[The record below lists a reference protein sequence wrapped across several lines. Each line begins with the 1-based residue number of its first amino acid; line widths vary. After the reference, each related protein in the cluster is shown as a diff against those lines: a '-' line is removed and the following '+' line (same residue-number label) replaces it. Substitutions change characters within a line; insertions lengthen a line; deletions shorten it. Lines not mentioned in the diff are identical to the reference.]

1 METSSWPAYCEV
13 LGPAGEVPGCSGVA
27 MTARVIKRGTK
38 VGVREESRV
47 SQLAIPRQAAGRLRE
62 RLSENLSRRFVG
74 RDAEITVFYELLNRS
89 GQAALLWVYGPGG
102 VGKSTLLHRLGQ
114 LASDKGMPVLFPD
127 ARDLPPTREGVV
139 QGLRQALEPAIA
151 SVEDGEQRWVIL
163 LDTCEHFSEAE
174 ASAVRTE
181 VLSQLPA
188 TSLIVMAAR
197 ARPGL
202 AWFTDPGWGELLT
215 PMPLHNLSPTEA
227 RTYLSRA
234 GVPES
239 RHDAIV
245 AFTHGHPLSLAL
257 VGELGKHGDFDP
269 SGSPDVLGSLL
280 ERLLSDVP
288 GPSYRDAVYASAQ
301 VRVTDEGVLA
311 ALLDGDVTAEFDWL
325 RRQPYMESGL
335 DGVFPHDLARDLL
348 DKDLRWRNPQ
358 RQRVLHERAG
368 RHYLRLM
375 EVGDTEVQQSA
386 LFDLMALHPSLRA
399 FVLAPSAVL
408 RVTQGASADRAAVLS
423 LIAGHE
429 GPESAELAALW
440 WDQDPSAWMIVKDR
454 TAPASSSLRAAMA
467 LTALPEPGGP
477 LDADPAVAAAR
488 IRLGRHPPVRPGERV
503 TYVRWWLDAE
513 TYQKPSPAQ
522 TLLAVQLTR
531 HYLTTPGLAVS
542 FVPTA
547 DPDTWL
553 GPMIYTDQNPMPE
566 ADFALGGLRYSVFGH
581 DWRAV
586 PPARW
591 LALMSERETAREP
604 VPVLP
609 ERPGEAALLAL
620 SRQEFGQGVRSLLR
634 ELHRPDRLVRNPL
647 LQCRLVESRLPAT
660 PAGADPG
667 PEARLAA
674 LREVLQEAVTTLQA
688 SPRDAKGFRALR
700 RTYLAP
706 APSQEVAA
714 QVLGLPSSTYRR
726 HLSAGLQAVT
736 DILWEQELHA

>member
-1 METSSWPAYCEV
+1 
-13 LGPAGEVPGCSGVA
+13 
-27 MTARVIKRGTK
+27 VIKRGSK
-38 VGVREESRV
+38 VGVREEFAVRR
-47 SQLAIPRQAAGRLRE
+47 LAVPRQAAGRLRE

-74 RDAEITVFYELLNRS
+74 RDAEISVFNELVNRS

-114 LASDKGMPVLFPD
+114 LVSDKGMPVLFPD

-139 QGLRQALEPAIA
+139 QGLRQALEPAIT
-151 SVEDGEQRWVIL
+151 SVDDDEQRWVIL
-163 LDTCEHFSEAE
+163 LDTCEHFSETE

-227 RTYLSRA
+227 RTYLSKA

-301 VRVTDEGVLA
+301 VRVTDEGLLA
-311 ALLDGDVTAEFDWL
+311 ALLEGDVTTEFDWL
-325 RRQPYMESGL
+325 RRQPYMESGVG
-335 DGVFPHDLARDLL
+335 GVFPHDLARDLL

-358 RQRVLHERAG
+358 RHRVLHERAG
-368 RHYLRLM
+368 RHYLQLM

-386 LFDLMALHPSLRA
+386 LFDLMALHPSLRGLL
-399 FVLAPSAVL
+399 LAPSAEL
-408 RVTQGASADRAAVLS
+408 RVSRGASADRAAVLS

-440 WDQDPSAWMIVKDR
+440 WDEDPGAWRIVKDR

-467 LTALPEPGGP
+467 LAALPAPGGP
-477 LDADPAVAAAR
+477 LDVDPAVVAAR
-488 IRLGRHPPVRPGERV
+488 IRLNRHPPVRPGERV
-503 TYVRWWLDAE
+503 TYVRWWLDGE

-522 TLLAVQLTR
+522 SLLAVQLTL
-531 HYLTTPGLAVS
+531 HYLTTSGLAVS
-542 FVPTA
+542 FLPTA
-547 DPDTWL
+547 DPETWY

-566 ADFALGGLRYSVFGH
+566 ADFALGRHRYSVFGH

-604 VPVLP
+604 VPGP
-609 ERPGEAALLAL
+609 ERPEEAALLAL
-620 SRQEFGQGVRSLLR
+620 SRQEFAQGVRSTLR
-634 ELHRPDRLVRNPL
+634 ELHRPDRLVHNPL
-647 LQCRLVESRLPAT
+647 LRCRLVESRLPAT
-660 PAGADPG
+660 AAGADPG
-667 PEARLAA
+667 PEARVAA
-674 LREVLQEAVTTLQA
+674 LREVLQEAVATLQA

-726 HLSAGLQAVT
+726 HLSSGLRAIT

>member
-1 METSSWPAYCEV
+1 MSVRQESS
-13 LGPAGEVPGCSGVA
+13 
-27 MTARVIKRGTK
+27 
-38 VGVREESRV
+38 V
-47 SQLAIPRQAAGRLRE
+47 SQLAIPRRAAGRLRE

-74 RDAEITVFYELLNRS
+74 RDAEITVFHELLNRP

-102 VGKSTLLHRLGQ
+102 VGKSTLLNRLGQ
-114 LASDKGMPVLFPD
+114 LVSDKGMPVLFPD
-127 ARDLPPTREGVV
+127 ARDLPPTQEGVV

-188 TSLIVMAAR
+188 TSLIVLAAR

-202 AWFTDPGWGELLT
+202 AWLTDPGWGELLT

-239 RHDAIV
+239 RHDAVV

-301 VRVTDEGVLA
+301 VRVTDEGLLA
-311 ALLDGDVTAEFDWL
+311 VLLDGDVTAEFDWL

-386 LFDLMALHPSLRA
+386 LFDLMALHPSLRG
-399 FVLAPSAVL
+399 FLLAPSAEL
-408 RVTQGASADRAAVLS
+408 RVTRGASADRAAVLS
-423 LIAGHE
+423 LISGHE

-440 WDQDPSAWMIVKDR
+440 WDQDPGAWVIVKDR
-454 TAPASSSLRAAMA
+454 NAPAASSLRAAMA
-467 LTALPEPGGP
+467 LAALPEPGGP
-477 LDADPAVAAAR
+477 LDVDPAVVAAR

-513 TYQKPSPAQ
+513 TYQMPSPAQ
-522 TLLAVQLTR
+522 TMLAVQLTR

-542 FVPTA
+542 FVPTT

-553 GPMIYTDQNPMPE
+553 APMLYTDQNPMPE
-566 ADFALGGLRYSVFGH
+566 ADFALGGQRYSVFGH

-604 VPVLP
+604 VPVP
-609 ERPGEAALLAL
+609 AGQPGEAALLAL
-620 SRQEFGQGVRSLLR
+620 SRQEFAQGVRSLLR
-634 ELHRPDRLVRNPL
+634 ELHRPDRLVHNPL
-647 LQCRLVESRLPAT
+647 LRCRLVESRLPTT

-667 PEARLAA
+667 PEARVAA
-674 LREVLQEAVTTLQA
+674 LREVLQDAVSTLQA

-726 HLSAGLQAVT
+726 HLSAGLRAVT

>member
-1 METSSWPAYCEV
+1 
-13 LGPAGEVPGCSGVA
+13 

-38 VGVREESRV
+38 VEVREEVGV
-47 SQLAIPRQAAGRLRE
+47 SQLAIPRRAAGRLHE

-74 RDAEITVFYELLNRS
+74 RDAEITLFKDLLNRS

-102 VGKSTLLHRLGQ
+102 VGKSTLLHRLAQ
-114 LASDKGMPVLFPD
+114 LVSDKGMPVLFPD

-139 QGLRQALEPAIA
+139 QGLRQALEPAIV

-188 TSLIVMAAR
+188 TSLIVLAAR

-202 AWFTDPGWGELLT
+202 AWLTDPGWGELLT

-239 RHDAIV
+239 RHDAVV

-301 VRVTDEGVLA
+301 VRVTDEGLLA
-311 ALLDGDVTAEFDWL
+311 VLLDGDVTAEFDWL

-399 FVLAPSAVL
+399 FVLAPSAGL

-423 LIAGHE
+423 LIARHE
-429 GPESAELAALW
+429 GPESAELAAMW
-440 WDQDPSAWMIVKDR
+440 WDQDPGAWLIVRDR
-454 TAPASSSLRAAMA
+454 TAPVSSSLRAAMA

-477 LDADPAVAAAR
+477 LDVDPAVVAAR
-488 IRLGRHPPVRPGERV
+488 VRLGRHPPVRPGERV

-513 TYQKPSPAQ
+513 TYQMPSPAQ
-522 TLLAVQLTR
+522 TMLAVQLTR

-542 FVPTA
+542 FVPTT

-553 GPMIYTDQNPMPE
+553 APMLYTDQNPMPE
-566 ADFALGGLRYSVFGH
+566 ADFALGGQRYSVFGH

-604 VPVLP
+604 VPVP
-609 ERPGEAALLAL
+609 AERPGEAALLAL
-620 SRQEFGQGVRSLLR
+620 SRQEFAQGVRSLLR
-634 ELHRPDRLVRNPL
+634 ELHRPDRLVHNPL
-647 LQCRLVESRLPAT
+647 LRCRLVESRLPAT

-667 PEARLAA
+667 PDARLAA

-726 HLSAGLQAVT
+726 HLSAGLRAIT

>member
-1 METSSWPAYCEV
+1 M
-13 LGPAGEVPGCSGVA
+13 
-27 MTARVIKRGTK
+27 R
-38 VGVREESRV
+38 
-47 SQLAIPRQAAGRLRE
+47 
-62 RLSENLSRRFVG
+62 RRFVG
-74 RDAEITVFYELLNRS
+74 RDAEITIFTNLLNRS
-89 GQAALLWVYGPGG
+89 EQAALLWVYGPGG
-102 VGKSTLLHRLGQ
+102 VGKSTLLHRLAQ
-114 LASDKGMPVLFPD
+114 LASDEGRSVLVLD
-127 ARDLPPTREGVV
+127 ARDLPPTQEGVV
-139 QGLRQALEPAIA
+139 QGLRQALDPAIA
-151 SVEDGEQRWVIL
+151 SVEDDDQRWVIC
-163 LDTCEHFSEAE
+163 LDTCERFSEDE
-174 ASAVRTE
+174 ALAVRTE
-181 VLSQLPA
+181 VLPGLPA
-188 TSLIVMAAR
+188 ASLIVMAGR

-202 AWFTDPGWGELLT
+202 SWLTAPGWGELLK

-227 RTYLSRA
+227 RAYLSRT

-239 RHDAIV
+239 QHDAVV
-245 AFTHGHPLSLAL
+245 AFTHGHPLTLAL
-257 VGELGKHGDFDP
+257 VGELGKQGDFDP

-288 GPSYRDAVYASAQ
+288 GRSYRDAVYASAQ
-301 VRVTDEGVLA
+301 VRVTDEGLLA
-311 ALLDGDVTAEFDWL
+311 ALLDGEVTAEFDWL

-368 RHYLRLM
+368 RHYLQLM
-375 EVGDTEVQQSA
+375 EVGGTEVQQSA
-386 LFDLMALHPSLRA
+386 LFDLMALHPSLRG
-399 FVLAPSAVL
+399 FLLAPSAEL
-408 RVTQGASADRAAVLS
+408 RVTRGASADRAAVLS

-440 WDQDPSAWMIVKDR
+440 WDEDPAAWLIVKDR

-467 LTALPEPGGP
+467 LTELPEPGGP
-477 LDADPAVAAAR
+477 LDVDPAVVAAR
-488 IRLGRHPPVRPGERV
+488 IRLGRHAPVRPGERV
-503 TYVRWWLDAE
+503 TYVRWWLDTE

-522 TLLAVQLTR
+522 SLLAVQLTR
-531 HYLTTPGLAVS
+531 HYLTTPGLAIS

-547 DPDTWL
+547 DPDTWF

-566 ADFALGGLRYSVFGH
+566 ADFELGWHRYTVFGH
-581 DWRAV
+581 DWRAM

-604 VPVLP
+604 IPVLP

-620 SRQEFGQGVRSLLR
+620 SRQEFAQAVRSLLR
-634 ELHRPDRLVRNPL
+634 DLQRPDRLVHNPL
-647 LQCRLVESRLPAT
+647 LRCRLVESRLPVT
-660 PAGADPG
+660 SAGADPG
-667 PEARLAA
+667 PEARVAA
-674 LREVLQEAVTTLQA
+674 LQEVLQEAVVTLQA

-726 HLSAGLQAVT
+726 HLSAGLRAIT
-736 DILWEQELHA
+736 EILWEQELHA

>member
-1 METSSWPAYCEV
+1 MSCSTV
-13 LGPAGEVPGCSGVA
+13 LGRRHCSG
-27 MTARVIKRGTK
+27 
-38 VGVREESRV
+38 
-47 SQLAIPRQAAGRLRE
+47 
-62 RLSENLSRRFVG
+62 
-74 RDAEITVFYELLNRS
+74 
-89 GQAALLWVYGPGG
+89 WVYGPGG
-102 VGKSTLLHRLGQ
+102 VGKSTLLHRLAQ
-114 LASDKGMPVLFPD
+114 LASDKGMSVLLPD
-127 ARDLPPTREGVV
+127 ARDLPPTQEGVV
-139 QGLRQALEPAIA
+139 QGLQQALEPAIA

-163 LDTCEHFSEAE
+163 LDTCEHFSETE

-301 VRVTDEGVLA
+301 VRVTDEGLLA

-358 RQRVLHERAG
+358 RHRLLHERAG
-368 RHYLRLM
+368 HHYLRLM
-375 EVGDTEVQQSA
+375 EVGDPEVQQSA
-386 LFDLMALHPSLRA
+386 LLDLMTLHPSLRGLLL
-399 FVLAPSAVL
+399 VPSAAL
-408 RVTQGASADRAAVLS
+408 RVTRGASADRAAVLS

-429 GPESAELAALW
+429 GTESAEMAALW
-440 WDQDPSAWMIVKDR
+440 WDRDPGAWVIVKDR

-467 LTALPEPGGP
+467 LAALPEPGGP
-477 LDADPAVAAAR
+477 LDVDPAVVAAR

-522 TLLAVQLTR
+522 TMLAVQLTS

-553 GPMIYTDQNPMPE
+553 APMIYTDQNPMPE
-566 ADFALGGLRYSVFGH
+566 ADFVLGGQRYSVFGH

-604 VPVLP
+604 VPVP
-609 ERPGEAALLAL
+609 AERPGEAALLAL
-620 SRQEFGQGVRSLLR
+620 SRPEFAQGVRSLLR

-647 LQCRLVESRLPAT
+647 LQCRLVESRLPTT

-667 PEARLAA
+667 QEARLAA
-674 LREVLQEAVTTLQA
+674 LREVLQEAVTTLQG

-726 HLSAGLQAVT
+726 HLSAGLRAIT

>member
-1 METSSWPAYCEV
+1 
-13 LGPAGEVPGCSGVA
+13 
-27 MTARVIKRGTK
+27 
-38 VGVREESRV
+38 
-47 SQLAIPRQAAGRLRE
+47 
-62 RLSENLSRRFVG
+62 
-74 RDAEITVFYELLNRS
+74 
-89 GQAALLWVYGPGG
+89 
-102 VGKSTLLHRLGQ
+102 
-114 LASDKGMPVLFPD
+114 
-127 ARDLPPTREGVV
+127 V

-151 SVEDGEQRWVIL
+151 SVDDGEQRWVIL
-163 LDTCEHFSEAE
+163 LDTCEHFSETE

-269 SGSPDVLGSLL
+269 AGSPDVLGSLL

-288 GPSYRDAVYASAQ
+288 GPSYRNAVYASAQ
-301 VRVTDEGVLA
+301 VRVTDEGLLA
-311 ALLDGDVTAEFDWL
+311 ALLDGEVSAEFDWL
-325 RRQPYMESGL
+325 RRQPYIESGL

-375 EVGDTEVQQSA
+375 EVGVTEVQQSA
-386 LFDLMALHPSLRA
+386 LFDLMALHPSLRG
-399 FVLAPSAVL
+399 FLLAPSAEL
-408 RVTQGASADRAAVLS
+408 RVTRGVSADRAAVLS

-429 GPESAELAALW
+429 GPESAEMAALW
-440 WDQDPSAWMIVKDR
+440 WDHDPAAWVIVKDR

-467 LTALPEPGGP
+467 LTELPEPGGP
-477 LDADPAVAAAR
+477 LDVDPAVAAAR
-488 IRLGRHPPVRPGERV
+488 IRRGRHPPVRPGERV

-513 TYQKPSPAQ
+513 TYEKPSPAQ
-522 TLLAVQLTR
+522 SLLAVQLTR

-553 GPMIYTDQNPMPE
+553 GPMTYTDQNPMPE
-566 ADFALGGLRYSVFGH
+566 ADFALGRLRYSVFGH

-604 VPVLP
+604 VPARP

-620 SRQEFGQGVRSLLR
+620 SRQEFAEAVRALLR
-634 ELHRPDRLVRNPL
+634 DLQRPDRLVHNPL
-647 LQCRLVESRLPAT
+647 LRCRLVEGRLPAT

-667 PEARLAA
+667 PEARRAA
-674 LREVLQEAVTTLQA
+674 LQEVLEEAVTTLQA

-726 HLSAGLQAVT
+726 HLSAGRLQALT
-736 DILWEQELHA
+736 DILWERELHA

>member
-1 METSSWPAYCEV
+1 MS
-13 LGPAGEVPGCSGVA
+13 
-27 MTARVIKRGTK
+27 
-38 VGVREESRV
+38 VRQEFSV
-47 SQLAIPRQAAGRLRE
+47 SQLAVPRRAAGRLRE

-74 RDAEITVFYELLNRS
+74 RDAEITVFHELLNRP

-102 VGKSTLLHRLGQ
+102 VGKSTLLNRLGQ
-114 LASDKGMPVLFPD
+114 LVSDKGMPLLFPD

-301 VRVTDEGVLA
+301 VRATDEGLLA

-368 RHYLRLM
+368 RHYLQLM

-408 RVTQGASADRAAVLS
+408 RVTEGAPADRAAVLS

-440 WDQDPSAWMIVKDR
+440 WDEDPGAWLIVRDR

-467 LTALPEPGGP
+467 LAPLPEPGGP
-477 LDADPAVAAAR
+477 LDVDPAVVAAR

-522 TLLAVQLTR
+522 TLLAVHLTR

-542 FVPTA
+542 LVPTA

-566 ADFALGGLRYSVFGH
+566 ADFALGEVRYSVFGH

-604 VPVLP
+604 VPDLP

-620 SRQEFGQGVRSLLR
+620 SRQEFAEAVRSMLR
-634 ELHRPDRLVRNPL
+634 DLKRPDRLVRNPL
-647 LQCRLVESRLPAT
+647 LRCRLVETRLPAT

-667 PEARLAA
+667 AEARVAA
-674 LREVLQEAVTTLQA
+674 LREVLQEGLSTLQA
-688 SPRDAKGFRALR
+688 SPRDAKGYRALR

-706 APSQEVAA
+706 TPSQEVAA

-726 HLSAGLQAVT
+726 HLSAGLHAIT

>member
-1 METSSWPAYCEV
+1 MDVQEQFGVSRPAI
-13 LGPAGEVPGCSGVA
+13 S
-27 MTARVIKRGTK
+27 
-38 VGVREESRV
+38 
-47 SQLAIPRQAAGRLRE
+47 RQAAGRLHD
-62 RLSENLSRRFVG
+62 RLSKNLRRRFVG
-74 RDAEITVFYELLNRS
+74 RDAEITVFTELLRS

-102 VGKSTLLHRLGQ
+102 VGKSTLLHMLAQ

-163 LDTCEHFSEAE
+163 LDTCEHFSEGE

-197 ARPGL
+197 ARPGI
-202 AWFTDPGWGELLT
+202 AWLTDPGWGELLT
-215 PMPLHNLSPTEA
+215 PTPLHNLSPTEA

-245 AFTHGHPLSLAL
+245 AFTHVHPLSLAL

-301 VRVTDEGVLA
+301 VRVTDEGLLA
-311 ALLDGDVTAEFDWL
+311 ALLDGDVAAEFDWL

-358 RQRVLHERAG
+358 RHRVLHERAG

-386 LFDLMALHPSLRA
+386 LFDLMALHPSLRGLL
-399 FVLAPSAVL
+399 LAPSAVL
-408 RVTQGASADRAAVLS
+408 RVTRGASPDRAAILS

-440 WDQDPSAWMIVKDR
+440 WDQDPGVWVIVKDR
-454 TAPASSSLRAAMA
+454 TAPASSSLRAVMA
-467 LTALPEPGGP
+467 LAALPEPGGP
-477 LDADPAVAAAR
+477 LDADPAVVAAR
-488 IRLGRHPPVRPGERV
+488 TRLGRHPPVRPGERV

-542 FVPTA
+542 FLPTA
-547 DPDTWL
+547 DPDTWF

-566 ADFALGGLRYSVFGH
+566 ADFALGETRYTVFGH

-591 LALMSERETAREP
+591 LAMMSERETARN
-604 VPVLP
+604 PVLVMP
-609 ERPGEAALLAL
+609 EQPGEVALLAL
-620 SRQEFGQGVRSLLR
+620 SRPEFEQAVRSLLR
-634 ELHRPDRLVRNPL
+634 ELHRPDRLVHTRYCGAGWWEVG
-647 LQCRLVESRLPAT
+647 CRWLRRVPI
-660 PAGADPG
+660 
-667 PEARLAA
+667 PEWRLAWP
-674 LREVLQEAVTTLQA
+674 RCERSCKRRWQPCKPRPVMRRA
-688 SPRDAKGFRALR
+688 SGRYVVPTSLR
-700 RTYLAP
+700 RRRKKSPPKSSACHP
-706 APSQEVAA
+706 AP
-714 QVLGLPSSTYRR
+714 T
-726 HLSAGLQAVT
+726 AG
-736 DILWEQELHA
+736 ICRPGSEQ

>member
-1 METSSWPAYCEV
+1 MV
-13 LGPAGEVPGCSGVA
+13 DVRKGSGVS
-27 MTARVIKRGTK
+27 G
-38 VGVREESRV
+38 RE
-47 SQLAIPRQAAGRLRE
+47 IPRQAAGRLGE
-62 RLSENLSRRFVG
+62 RLGENLRRRFVG
-74 RDAEITVFYELLNRS
+74 RDAEITVFTELLNRS

-102 VGKSTLLHRLGQ
+102 VGKSTLLHRLAQ
-114 LASDKGMPVLFPD
+114 LASDEGMSVLVLD
-127 ARDLPPTREGVV
+127 ARDLPPTQEGVV
-139 QGLRQALEPAIA
+139 QGLRQALKPAID
-151 SVEDGEQRWVIL
+151 SVEDGELRRVIC
-163 LDTCEHFSEAE
+163 LDTCERFSDTEAL
-174 ASAVRTE
+174 AVRTE
-181 VLSQLPA
+181 VLPQLPA
-188 TSLIVMAAR
+188 ASLIVMAGR

-202 AWFTDPGWGELLT
+202 GWLTDPGWGELLT
-215 PMPLHNLSPTEA
+215 PIPLHNLSPTEA

-239 RHDAIV
+239 QHDAVV
-245 AFTHGHPLSLAL
+245 AFTHGHPLSLVL
-257 VGELGKHGDFDP
+257 VGELGKQGDFDP

-288 GPSYRDAVYASAQ
+288 GSSYRDAVYASAQ
-301 VRVTDEGVLA
+301 VRVTDEGLLA
-311 ALLDGDVTAEFDWL
+311 ALLDAEATAEFDWL

-335 DGVFPHDLARDLL
+335 DGVFPHDLARELL

-358 RQRVLHERAG
+358 RHRLLHERAG

-375 EVGDTEVQQSA
+375 EVGDTEMQQSA

-399 FVLAPSAVL
+399 VLLAPSAAL
-408 RVTQGASADRAAVLS
+408 RVTRGASADRAAVLS
-423 LIAGHE
+423 LIARHE
-429 GPESAELAALW
+429 GPESAELAERW
-440 WDQDPSAWMIVKDR
+440 WDQDPSAWVIVRDR
-454 TAPASSSLRAAMA
+454 TAPASSSLRAVMSLA
-467 LTALPEPGGP
+467 ALPEPGGP
-477 LDADPAVAAAR
+477 LDVDPAVVAAR
-488 IRLGRHPPVRPGERV
+488 IRLSRHPPVRPGERV

-513 TYQKPSPAQ
+513 TYQTPSPAQ
-522 TLLAVQLTR
+522 NRLAVELTR

-542 FVPTA
+542 LLPAA
-547 DPDTWL
+547 DPETWL
-553 GPMIYTDQNPMPE
+553 GPMVYTDQNPMPE
-566 ADFALGGLRYSVFGH
+566 ADFTVGGHRYGVFGH

-609 ERPGEAALLAL
+609 ERAAEAALLAL
-620 SRQEFGQGVRSLLR
+620 SRQEFAQAVRAVLR
-634 ELHRPDRLVRNPL
+634 DLHRSDRLVHNPL
-647 LQCRLVESRLPAT
+647 LRCRLVESRLSASA
-660 PAGADPG
+660 AGIDPG

-674 LREVLQEAVTTLQA
+674 LREVLDEALATLRA

-706 APSQEVAA
+706 APSQEIAA

>member
-1 METSSWPAYCEV
+1 V
-13 LGPAGEVPGCSGVA
+13 D
-27 MTARVIKRGTK
+27 
-38 VGVREESRV
+38 VREESDV
-47 SQLAIPRQAAGRLRE
+47 SRPAIPRQAAGRLRE
-62 RLSENLSRRFVG
+62 RLSENLRRRFVG
-74 RDAEITVFYELLNRS
+74 RDAEITVFTELLNRS

-102 VGKSTLLHRLGQ
+102 VGKSTLLHRLAQ
-114 LASDKGMPVLFPD
+114 LASDEGRSVLILD
-127 ARDLPPTREGVV
+127 ARDLPPTQEGVV
-139 QGLRQALEPAIA
+139 QGLRQTLEPAIA
-151 SVEDGEQRWVIL
+151 SVEDGEQRWVIC
-163 LDTCEHFSEAE
+163 LDTCERFSEAE
-174 ASAVRTE
+174 ALAVRTE
-181 VLSQLPA
+181 VLPQLPA
-188 TSLIVMAAR
+188 ASLIMMAGR
-197 ARPGL
+197 AGPGP
-202 AWFTDPGWGELLT
+202 AWLTDPGWGELLT
-215 PMPLHNLSPTEA
+215 TMPLHNLTPTEA

-239 RHDAIV
+239 RHDTVV
-245 AFTHGHPLSLAL
+245 AFTHGHPLALAL
-257 VGELGKHGDFDP
+257 VGELGKQSDFDP

-325 RRQPYMESGL
+325 RRQPYVESGL

-358 RQRVLHERAG
+358 RHRALHERAG
-368 RHYLRLM
+368 HHYLRLM
-375 EVGDTEVQQSA
+375 EVGDSEVQQSA

-399 FVLAPSAVL
+399 FLLAPSAVL
-408 RVTQGASADRAAVLS
+408 RVTEGAPADRAAVLS
-423 LIAGHE
+423 LITAHE

-440 WDQDPSAWMIVKDR
+440 WDQDPGAWLIVRDR
-454 TAPASSSLRAAMA
+454 TVPASSSLRAAMA
-467 LTALPEPGGP
+467 LAALPEPGGP
-477 LDADPAVAAAR
+477 LDVDPAVVAAR
-488 IRLGRHPPVRPGERV
+488 SRLGRHPPVRPGERV

-522 TLLAVQLTR
+522 TLLAVHLAR
-531 HYLTTPGLAVS
+531 HYLTTSGLAVS

-553 GPMIYTDQNPMPE
+553 GPMTYTDQNPMPE
-566 ADFALGGLRYSVFGH
+566 ADFTLGGRRYSVFGH
-581 DWRAV
+581 DWRSV

-591 LALMSERETAREP
+591 IVLMSERETAREP
-604 VPVLP
+604 VSVLP
-609 ERPGEAALLAL
+609 ERSGEAALLAL
-620 SRQEFGQGVRSLLR
+620 SRDEFAQAVRSLLR
-634 ELHRPDRLVRNPL
+634 DLQRPDRLVRNPL
-647 LQCRLVESRLPAT
+647 LRCRLVESRLPAT

-667 PEARLAA
+667 SEARLGA
-674 LREVLQEAVTTLQA
+674 LREVLEEAVATLQA

-726 HLSAGLQAVT
+726 HLSAGLQALT

>member
-1 METSSWPAYCEV
+1 
-13 LGPAGEVPGCSGVA
+13 

-38 VGVREESRV
+38 VDVREEVGVGRSAKPH
-47 SQLAIPRQAAGRLRE
+47 QIAGRLGE
-62 RLSENLSRRFVG
+62 RLSQSMRRRFVG
-74 RDAEITVFYELLNRS
+74 RDAEITIFTELLNLS
-89 GQAALLWVYGPGG
+89 EQAALLWMYGPGG
-102 VGKSTLLHRLGQ
+102 VGKSTLLHRLAQ
-114 LASDKGMPVLFPD
+114 LASDEGRSVLVLD
-127 ARDLPPTREGVV
+127 ARDLPPTQEGVV
-139 QGLRQALEPAIA
+139 HGLRQALDPAIA
-151 SVEDGEQRWVIL
+151 SVEDDEQQWVIC
-163 LDTCEHFSEAE
+163 LDTCERFSEAE
-174 ASAVRTE
+174 ALAVRTE
-181 VLSQLPA
+181 VLPRLPA
-188 TSLIVMAAR
+188 ASLIVMAGR

-202 AWFTDPGWGELLT
+202 SWLTDPGWGELLT

-234 GVPES
+234 GVPET
-239 RHDAIV
+239 RHDAVV
-245 AFTHGHPLSLAL
+245 AFTHGHPLTLAL
-257 VGELGKHGDFDP
+257 VGELGKQGDFDP

-288 GPSYRDAVYASAQ
+288 GPSYREAVYASAQ
-301 VRVTDEGVLA
+301 VRVTNEGLLA
-311 ALLDGDVTAEFDWL
+311 ALLDGEVTAEFDWL

-375 EVGDTEVQQSA
+375 EVGDTEVQQLA
-386 LFDLMALHPSLRA
+386 LFDLMALHPSLRG
-399 FVLAPSAVL
+399 FLLAPSAEL
-408 RVTQGASADRAAVLS
+408 RVTRGASVDRAAVLS

-440 WDQDPSAWMIVKDR
+440 WDQDPGAWAIVKDR

-467 LTALPEPGGP
+467 LTELPEPGGP
-477 LDADPAVAAAR
+477 LDVDPAVVAAR

-522 TLLAVQLTR
+522 SLLAVQLTR

-566 ADFALGGLRYSVFGH
+566 ADFALGGHRYSVFGH

-591 LALMSERETAREP
+591 LALMSERETARMSERETAREP

-620 SRQEFGQGVRSLLR
+620 SRQEFAQGVRSLLR
-634 ELHRPDRLVRNPL
+634 ELQRPDRLVHNPL
-647 LQCRLVESRLPAT
+647 LRSRLVESRLPAT

-726 HLSAGLQAVT
+726 HLSAGLRAIT